1 MWEYLVK
8 LFDKYSVQSCK
19 AKTTEDYEVFNSS
32 AVEIHTMYDVDI
44 NDVVLVLRLI
54 LDENGGVIESWYLFK
69 SDIVEFNVSFLDSNR
84 QVALIELVLSNGL
97 KLSFEIS
104 EEKEDDEYGED

>member
-44 NDVVLVLRLI
+44 NDIVLVLRLI
-54 LDENGGVIESWYLFK
+54 LNENGGVIENWYLFK
-69 SDIVEFNVSFLDSNR
+69 SDIVEFNVSFFDSYR
-84 QVALIELVLSNGL
+84 EVALIELVLSNDL

-104 EEKEDDEYGED
+104 DEKEDDEYGED

>member
-8 LFDKYSVQSCK
+8 LFDEYSVLSCK
-19 AKTTEDYEVFNSS
+19 ASAIEDYEVFRSS
-32 AVEIHTMYDVDI
+32 TVEVHTIYDADI
-44 NDVVLVLRLI
+44 NDIVLVLRLI